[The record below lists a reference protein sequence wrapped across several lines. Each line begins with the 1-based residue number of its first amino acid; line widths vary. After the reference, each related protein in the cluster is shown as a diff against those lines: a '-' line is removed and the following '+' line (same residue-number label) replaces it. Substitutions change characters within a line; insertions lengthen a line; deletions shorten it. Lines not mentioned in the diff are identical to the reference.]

1 LIRVSR
7 RQFALALLSLGASA
21 QSAFPQATPD
31 QGIGGTGAAP
41 KPPTVGDRGIGGTGV
56 IGTIRRFGSIYV
68 NELRIAYAPAAD
80 VFIDGARVHASDMKI
95 GHVVQ
100 TIATGAD
107 NALVTGRIDIA
118 SEVIGPVD
126 RIVPNGLIVLGQSV
140 DLRGLRQR
148 DFKPGTFV
156 AVFGQRRPN
165 GVIVASLIEP
175 RRPGRTK
182 IAGPLAVDRTGH
194 ASIGG
199 LALRGVPSGLA
210 GSRVSVE
217 GERQGDVY
225 GVSRFR
231 NLARPFGREVGRV
244 SIEGFLAPSGGRLG
258 SGLVV
263 SSASAGRAG
272 GSSLVIVSG
281 RVSGSGEVIASSI
294 RQDSGVQIPELGGP
308 PVLQPL
314 PGADLLPELGGNGG
328 LLGGSGGLLPT
339 QPGGLL
345 PTQPGGIIPS
355 TPNLG
360 LPGGGGGL
368 GLPGGGGGLGLPG
381 LRR

>member
-7 RQFALALLSLGASA
+7 RQLALALLSLGAST
-21 QSAFPQATPD
+21 QSAFPQAPND

-41 KPPTVGDRGIGGTGV
+41 KPTTSGDRGIGGTGV

-68 NELRIAYAPAAD
+68 NELRISYAPGAD
-80 VFIDGARVHASDMKI
+80 VVIDGARARASDMKI

-118 SEVIGPVD
+118 SEVIGPID
-126 RIVPNGLIVLGQSV
+126 RIVPDGLIVLGQSI

-165 GVIVASLIEP
+165 GVIVASLIES

-182 IAGPLAVDRTGH
+182 IAGPLAVDGSGRV
-194 ASIGG
+194 SIGG
-199 LALRGVPSGLA
+199 LALRGVPSGVA
-210 GSRVSVE
+210 GSRISVE
-217 GERQGDVY
+217 GELVGDVY
-225 GVSRFR
+225 RVSNFR
-231 NLARPFGREVGRV
+231 NLARPFGTAVARV
-244 SIEGFLAPSGGRLG
+244 SIEGFIAPGGRLG

-263 SSASAGRAG
+263 SGASAARAG
-272 GSSLVIVSG
+272 GASLVIVSG
-281 RVSGSGEVIASSI
+281 RVSSSGELIAGSI
-294 RQDSGVQIPELGGP
+294 RQSGVQIPELGGP
-308 PVLQPL
+308 AALKPL
-314 PGADLLPELGGNGG
+314 PGADLLPNLGSNGG
-328 LLGGSGGLLPT
+328 LLGGSGGVLPA
-339 QPGGLL
+339 QPGGL
-345 PTQPGGIIPS
+345 IPS
-355 TPNLG
+355 TPNMG
-360 LPGGGGGL
+360 LPGAPNIGPPGGGGI
-368 GLPGGGGGLGLPG
+368 GLPG

>member
-1 LIRVSR
+1 MIRVSR
-7 RQFALALLSLGASA
+7 RELALALLSLGASA
-21 QSAFPQATPD
+21 QSAFPQAPRD

-41 KPPTVGDRGIGGTGV
+41 KPPTSGDRGIGGTGV

-68 NELRIAYAPAAD
+68 NDLRIAYPPSAD
-80 VFIDGARVHASDMKI
+80 VFIDGARVRASDMKI

-107 NALVTGRIDIA
+107 TALVTGRIDIA
-118 SEVIGPVD
+118 SEVIGTVD
-126 RIVPNGLIVLGQSV
+126 KIVPNGLIILGQSV

-148 DFKPGTFV
+148 DFKAGAFV

-182 IAGPLAVDRTGH
+182 IAGPLAVDAAGRL
-194 ASIGG
+194 SIGG

-210 GSRVSVE
+210 GSRISVE

-231 NLARPFGREVGRV
+231 NLARPFGPEVGRV
-244 SIEGFLAPSGGRLG
+244 SIEGFLAPAGGRLG

-263 SSASAGRAG
+263 SGASAGRAG
-272 GSSLVIVSG
+272 GASLVVVSG
-281 RVSGSGEVIASSI
+281 RVSGEGELIAGGI
-294 RQDSGVQIPELGGP
+294 RQDTGVQIPELGGP
-308 PVLQPL
+308 AVLQPL
-314 PGADLLPELGGNGG
+314 PGADLLPGAANNGG
-328 LLGGSGGLLPT
+328 LLGGSGGVLPT

-345 PTQPGGIIPS
+345 PS

-360 LPGGGGGL
+360 LPGGGGGI
-368 GLPGGGGGLGLPG
+368 GLPR